1 MPNEA
6 VISCDGKFRFPGNSN
21 KVTIGEISWKFNRM
35 LLRGWVGWVGLGWVR
50 LGWVGLGRVGLD
62 RVRLG
67 WVGLDWVGSSWVGS
81 GWVELGWI
89 GFGWVGSDQYD
100 WKLLES
106 LEYVL
111 KPVVEATQLISG
123 SQYPTIGI
131 SYFVIVQIR
140 DFIEDSID
148 ADINDWKILC
158 DLKIMLLKQVQKY
171 FIQKDEQWELM
182 KNYSYF
188 DPVGYGYL
196 TRRERRAIEQYINEL
211 HEQYDIEETIDQQE
225 VNQIQFKM
233 NMKEKSKQSKSSSMA
248 KFLNSIGKKN
258 TSSQLIATTAI
269 KKKLAEEMAAYRS
282 LAQREYNSIIA
293 DEKDPDVVSIL

>member
-1 MPNEA
+1 L
-6 VISCDGKFRFPGNSN
+6 ISASIESILMYKMIIN
-21 KVTIGEISWKFNRM
+21 KFNSEKHDI
-35 LLRGWVGWVGLGWVR
+35 GLNKKQTTK
-50 LGWVGLGRVGLD
+50 LY
-62 RVRLG
+62 
-67 WVGLDWVGSSWVGS
+67 SI
-81 GWVELGWI
+81 EL
-89 GFGWVGSDQYD
+89 DQYD
-100 WKLLES
+100 WKLLEL